1 MKIMASEWQGVLNR
15 SWNSEILLVFSQ
27 IFITKN
33 LGVCRARNIRAS
45 LAKRMELW
53 ERGIHTGMVAD
64 TEEEDDASKIR
75 AARG

>member
-1 MKIMASEWQGVLNR
+1 MTIMSVEGQGVLNR
-15 SWNSEILLVFSQ
+15 SWNSEIPLVFAQ
-27 IFITKN
+27 IVIMKD

-53 ERGIHTGMVAD
+53 ERGIHTGMVED